1 MSCQVEQLEATCA
14 VTTPSQCKHT
24 YTHKKG
30 ASDFLPLTF
39 TNILLLICVSTLKF
53 IDYNVAM
60 TFILIIIIIII
71 IYHNWSATKQRPH
84 PQSVAEI
91 SRHSV
96 LSGDKIRQCET
107 SSGSRH
113 KDTDQCL

>member
-1 MSCQVEQLEATCA
+1 MPIWSTERRHFQFSSRIRAMNHNLS
-14 VTTPSQCKHT
+14 TT
-24 YTHKKG
+24 
-30 ASDFLPLTF
+30 
-39 TNILLLICVSTLKF
+39 I
-53 IDYNVAM
+53 
-60 TFILIIIIIII
+60 
-71 IYHNWSATKQRPH
+71 QRPH

-96 LSGDKIRQCET
+96 LSGDKIRQCGT

>member
-1 MSCQVEQLEATCA
+1 MNKGVKIMILMTPVTLGVISRSYMYSSCSRMRVM
-14 VTTPSQCKHT
+14 
-24 YTHKKG
+24 
-30 ASDFLPLTF
+30 
-39 TNILLLICVSTLKF
+39 N
-53 IDYNVAM
+53 
-60 TFILIIIIIII
+60 
-71 IYHNWSATKQRPH
+71 HNWSATKQHLH

-96 LSGDKIRQCET
+96 LSGDSIRQCET